1 MEFALLAPILVVLFF
16 GVVESADGLARSR
29 QVTLAANTLADLAA
43 QESQIKTSDLSDL
56 FDGVEQIM
64 EASGEPVTIRLVSVT
79 VDDDGDPVVH
89 WSQDNSGAE
98 PYAPGAAYSGLPA
111 STLIDAGASIV
122 VSEIDYDYT
131 SKLTHMFVSTISFE
145 RTATRWP
152 RRSLRL
158 QLCSPSGACT
168 S

>member
-64 EASGEPVTIRLVSVT
+64 AASGEPVTIRLVSVT

-89 WSQDNSGAE
+89 WSRDNSGAE
-98 PYAPGAAYSGLPA
+98 PYAPGAVYSGLPA